1 MLSQVIE
8 NSALMVDVPN
18 YCAEITQTPMRP
30 ISSAFQMLMNT
41 SGISMAY
48 VIGAILPW
56 RMTVLTFAGLI
67 GKWLH
72 RLIYCANI
80 NRQIFEGMN
89 IVGVWFICPES
100 HIWLMLK
107 NREEE
112 ARESLKSL
120 RGDSKVADIEI
131 EKIKE
136 NQRNASASKSLDKH
150 NKKSFLYKCR

>member
-1 MLSQVIE
+1 
-8 NSALMVDVPN
+8 
-18 YCAEITQTPMRP
+18 
-30 ISSAFQMLMNT
+30 
-41 SGISMAY
+41 
-48 VIGAILPW
+48 
-56 RMTVLTFAGLI
+56 
-67 GKWLH
+67 
-72 RLIYCANI
+72 
-80 NRQIFEGMN
+80 MN

-136 NQRNASASKSLDKH
+136 NQKKASASKSLDKH